1 MYSNGIQNYRRSSVL
16 TADGKRLVLMC
27 YEGAIDH
34 LKMGKQKYMDKDF
47 EGKAKAFIKV
57 QDILNELRCSL
68 DFEKG
73 GEIAKNL
80 DALYRYILRGLIHA
94 DVNKDMKAVDEAI
107 WMLGEL
113 KSAWEQAFYK
123 GGTFLQAKPQDWS
136 EQAAERL
143 ESREFTVPI
152 AA

>member
-1 MYSNGIQNYRRSSVL
+1 MYSNGIQHYRRSRIL
-16 TADGKRLVLMC
+16 TADRTKLVLLC

-34 LKMGKQKYMDKDF
+34 LKMGKEKYLEKDF
-47 EGKAKAFIKV
+47 EGKAKDFIKA
-57 QDILNELRCSL
+57 QDIINELLSSL

-80 DALYRYILRGLIHA
+80 DAMYRYILQRLTQGDI
-94 DVNKDMKAVDEAI
+94 NRDMKAVDETI

-123 GGTFLQAKPQDWS
+123 GANSLEVNPQEWMK
-136 EQAAERL
+136 Q
-143 ESREFTVPI
+143 TVG
-152 AA
+152 ALGV

>member
-1 MYSNGIQNYRRSSVL
+1 MYRNGIQSYRRASVI

-34 LKMGKQKYMDKDF
+34 LRMGKQKYMQKDF

-57 QDILNELRCSL
+57 QDIINELRCAL

-80 DALYRYILRGLIHA
+80 DALYRYVLGRLTYADIH
-94 DVNKDMKAVDEAI
+94 KDMKAVDEAI
-107 WMLGEL
+107 RILGEL

-123 GGTFLQAKPQDWS
+123 GANSLEVNPQEWMK
-136 EQAAERL
+136 Q
-143 ESREFTVPI
+143 TVG
-152 AA
+152 ALGA